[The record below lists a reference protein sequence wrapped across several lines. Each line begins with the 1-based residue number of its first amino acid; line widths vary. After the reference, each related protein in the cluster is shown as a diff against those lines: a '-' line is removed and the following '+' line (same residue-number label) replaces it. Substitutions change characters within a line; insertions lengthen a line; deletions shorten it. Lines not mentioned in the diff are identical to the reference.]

1 MLLFV
6 ENIFEK
12 LYGNAT
18 SVWRSPIKT
27 ILLALVGM
35 DRFVV
40 GTILTFHILNFHQ
53 FTNGTSLR
61 LALIVNSRQYKH
73 EGSFVQLESCNVH
86 THE

>member
-1 MLLFV
+1 MLLFA
-6 ENIFEK
+6 ENIFKK

-18 SVWRSPIKT
+18 SVRRLPIKT
-27 ILLALVGM
+27 ILLVGM
-35 DRFVV
+35 DTFVV
-40 GTILTFHILNFHQ
+40 GTIFTFHILNFHQ